1 MPLTLE
7 YAPRGI
13 KSVRAKVLHTFQYE
27 TPVVPNTTFIDIF
40 NNFQPHLLTYIQEDE
55 KFTTGVMAGVVG
67 VAIIGGLANT
77 AIAATGK
84 SVSNGTLIFYAG
96 FARQALE
103 TLTNS

>member
-1 MPLTLE
+1 M
-7 YAPRGI
+7 
-13 KSVRAKVLHTFQYE
+13 
-27 TPVVPNTTFIDIF
+27 
-40 NNFQPHLLTYIQEDE
+40 LTYIQEDE

-96 FARQALE
+96 FAR
-103 TLTNS
+103 

>member
-1 MPLTLE
+1 MLPE
-7 YAPRGI
+7 
-13 KSVRAKVLHTFQYE
+13 VLNLSEPKYFIHFNMRH
-27 TPVVPNTTFIDIF
+27 PVVPNTTFNDIYYD
-40 NNFQPHLLTYIQEDE
+40 FQPHLLTYIQEDE

-103 TLTNS
+103 TADKQLTNS